1 MDGIKRGAGSRCG
14 LKLGF
19 GGLGV
24 DWVKW
29 SDKVGW
35 IWSGNYLV
43 VCLV

>member
-1 MDGIKRGAGSRCG
+1 MEQGKGVGSSWALVVMD
-14 LKLGF
+14 
-19 GGLGV
+19 V